1 MSMDTFSEP
10 IKSQEDVYRQLLM
23 RLTGVF
29 AANVHLAPD
38 GSITEI
44 HILGSSL
51 RHPKQIMRDV
61 QSALASAYGVMVDH
75 RVISIAQLR
84 QDPVQST
91 DEQVV
96 STPMG
101 EVRLRSHEVS
111 QNVVGTQYTVKVTLT
126 RDDIEYTGRS
136 TCRNS
141 PIQRPRAV
149 ANSVLQAVH
158 SFLGMDDVFL
168 LLSVQFTQ
176 LSNVKVVIVAVE
188 CLNVES
194 SPVLIGAAECG
205 VDESQAVVRA
215 TLSALNRRLAWM
227 AANPS

>member
-1 MSMDTFSEP
+1 MDTFSEP

-84 QDPVQST
+84 QDPVQSS

-126 RDDIEYTGRS
+126 RDDIEYTGRV

-149 ANSVLQAVH
+149 ANAVLQAVH

-168 LLSVQFTQ
+168 LLSVQFSQ
-176 LSNVKVVIVAVE
+176 LSNIKVVIVAVE